1 MYLYGVFCVCVCVC
15 VCARVWS
22 IGEGDAFLGVYR
34 RCGGRGQASCCHWIG
49 QVSDRYC
56 PSCLQGTYMFGL
68 IYIYI
73 FISRARALAHAH
85 NTQIHMHTH
94 IRTHTQTYI
103 HTYICV
109 NLLYVYVN
117 TYDMKEQ
124 ALLIEKATRVRRALG
139 LSSSMALCE
148 CICIC

>member
-109 NLLYVYVN
+109 QSL
-117 TYDMKEQ
+117 
-124 ALLIEKATRVRRALG
+124 
-139 LSSSMALCE
+139 
-148 CICIC
+148 ICICKHVWHERASLAHSNGDASASRARLVFINGIV